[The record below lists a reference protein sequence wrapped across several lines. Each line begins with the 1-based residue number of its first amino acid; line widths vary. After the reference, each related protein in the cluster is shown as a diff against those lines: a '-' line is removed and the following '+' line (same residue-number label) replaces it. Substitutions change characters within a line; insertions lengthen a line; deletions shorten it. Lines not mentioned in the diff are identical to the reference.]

1 MDKSF
6 PRPAADVNKSS
17 QQKSSGWAFSGFG
30 SAALHAGHKQDPLYA
45 HVTPIYASST
55 FVYDEAE
62 QGMRRFSGE
71 EEGYIYSRWGN
82 PNFTEAEN
90 KIAALEAFG
99 LKDGSGDPLQLKAF
113 LHASGMAALT
123 TLMISSLEKG
133 DKILSHYSLYS
144 GLEEMITRILPQ
156 FGVEPVIVDLRDL
169 TKATEAIKANP
180 EIKMMYLETPANPT
194 IQCVDIEELTKIAK
208 ANNLLVAIDNTFATP
223 YLQQPFRFG
232 VDFVFHSTTKFLNG
246 HGTAIGGVLLGKDLE
261 RMNGPVKKTYRILGV
276 NSNPFDAFLLTQGMK
291 TLELRMDRHCF
302 NAMKVAEFL
311 NSQSAISK
319 VNYAG
324 LTSHP
329 DHKVA
334 MKQMKHGGGMLSF
347 EMKNGLKA
355 SIDFMN
361 KLKMCVRTV
370 SLGTAESI
378 LCHPASMTHA
388 GTPKESRE
396 KYGISDGLI
405 RMSVGL
411 ENIEDILNDLEQA
424 LR

>member
-1 MDKSF
+1 MNKSF
-6 PRPAADVNKSS
+6 PL
-17 QQKSSGWAFSGFG
+17 SGFG
-30 SAALHAGHKQDPLYA
+30 TAALHAGHVQDPLYA

-71 EEGYIYSRWGN
+71 EDGYIYSRWGN

-99 LKDGSGDPLQLKAF
+99 LKDDSGKPLRLRAF
-113 LHASGMAALT
+113 LHASGMAALS
-123 TLMISSLEKG
+123 TLMISNLKKG

-144 GLEEMITRILPQ
+144 GLEELITRILPQ

-169 TKATEAIKANP
+169 NKAMNAIKSNP

-194 IQCVDIEELTKIAK
+194 MQCVDLQELTKLAK
-208 ANNLLVAIDNTFATP
+208 AANLLVAVDNTFATP
-223 YLQQPFRFG
+223 YLQQPFKYG
-232 VDFVFHSTTKFLNG
+232 VDYVFHSTTKFLNG

-261 RMNGPVKKTYRILGV
+261 RMNNQYKKTYRILGV

-291 TLELRMDRHCF
+291 TLELRMERHCF
-302 NAMKVAEFL
+302 NAMKVAEYL
-311 NSQSAISK
+311 SNHAAISK
-319 VNYAG
+319 VNYTG
-324 LTSHP
+324 LSSHP
-329 DHKVA
+329 DHNVA
-334 MKQMKHGGGMLSF
+334 IKQMKHAGGMLSY
-347 EMKNGLKA
+347 EMKGGLQA
-355 SIDFMN
+355 GIDFMN
-361 KLKMCVRTV
+361 KLQMCVRTV

-388 GTPKESRE
+388 ATPKANRE
-396 KYGISDGLI
+396 KYGITDGLI

-411 ENIEDILNDLEQA
+411 ENIDDILNDLEQA
-424 LR
+424 LK